1 MGWIWPTSLFLLG
14 LIPLL
19 IALYIWAQR
28 RRRRYAVRYS
38 SLSLVRE
45 ALPRFSQVRRH
56 LPFGLLMLA
65 LTSLILA
72 LARPISIV
80 TIPSNQTTIVL
91 AIDVS
96 RSMLATDI
104 RPNRLLAAES
114 AALSFIR
121 NQKASTRI
129 GIVAF
134 AGFAEMVQSPT
145 TDQEAL
151 ETAVESLITGR
162 GTAIGSAIIE
172 SINTIALV
180 DPNVAPVYTAD
191 SSGPE
196 PTPVPRGVY
205 ATDIIVVLTDGVR
218 TTGPYPE
225 DAAQLAAD
233 RGVRI
238 YTIGF
243 GTENGGIFG
252 NSGGG
257 GGMFGSNDQFDNS
270 FNFRRGID
278 EETLKQV
285 AEITG
290 GQYYTAESADE
301 LHTVFQELPT
311 NIIMR
316 HETTE
321 ISAFFV
327 IAGVIVALI
336 AIALTYRWNP
346 LG

>member
-1 MGWIWPTSLFLLG
+1 MGWIWPTSLFFLG

-19 IALYIWAQR
+19 VALYIWAQR
-28 RRRRYAVRYS
+28 RRKRYAVRYS
-38 SLSLVRE
+38 SLSLIRE

-65 LTSLILA
+65 LLSLIVA

-80 TIPSNQTTIVL
+80 SIPSNQTTIIL

-104 RPNRLLAAES
+104 QPNRLLAAES

-121 NQKASTRI
+121 GQKASTRI

-134 AGFAEMVQSPT
+134 AGFAEMVQAPT
-145 TDQEAL
+145 TDQAAL
-151 ETAVESLITGR
+151 EAAVESLITGR
-162 GTAIGSAIIE
+162 GTAIGSAILE
-172 SINTIALV
+172 SIDTIALV
-180 DPNVAPVYTAD
+180 DPNVAPVYT
-191 SSGPE
+191 GEVPGVE

-225 DAAQLAAD
+225 DAAQQALD

-252 NSGGG
+252 NTG
-257 GGMFGSNDQFDNS
+257 GGMFGSNEQFDNS

-278 EETLKQV
+278 EETLKMV
-285 AEITG
+285 ADMTG
-290 GQYYTAESADE
+290 GEYYTAESADE
-301 LHTVFQELPT
+301 LHRVFQDLPT

-327 IAGVIVALI
+327 IAGVLLALL